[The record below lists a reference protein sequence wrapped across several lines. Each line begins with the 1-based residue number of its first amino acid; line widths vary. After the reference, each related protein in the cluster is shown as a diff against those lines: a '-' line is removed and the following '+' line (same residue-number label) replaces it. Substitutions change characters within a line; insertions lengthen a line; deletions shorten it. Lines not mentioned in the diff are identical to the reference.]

1 MSERTMIYNLPAEL
15 DADEPEIVIAYYLE
29 PPEAE
34 TRDYPGSPGG
44 VEIVSITR
52 VEDGVEYD
60 LEKMFRD
67 LLADFEA
74 VVWDHANEEEQGAR
88 EYAEE
93 ERYQSWKEQQHGE
106 EESQWLKR
114 ISK

>member
-1 MSERTMIYNLPAEL
+1 MSERTMTYNLPAEL

-74 VVWDHANEEEQGAR
+74 VVLDHANEEEQGAR
-88 EYAEE
+88 EYAEDQ
-93 ERYQSWKEQQHGE
+93 RYLSKKENG
-106 EESQWLKR
+106 L
-114 ISK
+114 